1 MNKVREKN
9 STKEK
14 VMINASKVKILLW
27 VVIAAIGL
35 GLLSCAL
42 FPYLSYQSQLRQ
54 AYALSH
60 TLGLSDQDLLKG
72 NRHCS
77 NLWGNCG
84 PILTFETTLSLT
96 EFEEQVKQQG
106 AGRGVRASGF
116 AFVNFSN
123 YEGITLDGQSFY
135 SAHPNSYFNQ
145 PRGEMWSL
153 KDERLKYFIYFSEL
167 AEQAA
172 RLAYKGRFINRNIVS
187 IFARPIP

>member
-1 MNKVREKN
+1 MIKN
-9 STKEK
+9 SR
-14 VMINASKVKILLW
+14 VKIVLW
-27 VVIAAIGL
+27 VVTAAIGL
-35 GLLSCAL
+35 GLISCVL
-42 FPYLSYQSQLRQ
+42 VPYLSYQSQLRQ
-54 AYALSH
+54 AYSLAYA
-60 TLGLSDQDLLKG
+60 LGLSDKDLLKN

-106 AGRGVRASGF
+106 AGRGGRASGF

-145 PRGEMWSL
+145 PRGEMWSI

-167 AEQAA
+167 AEQPA
-172 RLAYKGRFINRNIVS
+172 RLAYKGRFINCNVVS
-187 IFARPIP
+187 IFVRPIP